1 MIRTATTAFAALIL
15 ASMPHVFAND
25 LARQASVFDGDTLEI
40 HGTRI
45 RLWGID
51 APESDQLCRNGGREH
66 YRCGQ
71 IAANDLDAFIARRPV
86 KCIEVDCDQYKRAV
100 AVCTVAG
107 IDLADWMVR
116 SGLGLDWPTSR
127 RMKQSAPNVA
137 YGAAVLLSLGG
148 IVLAEDRA
156 DYPSAVL
163 IS

>member
-1 MIRTATTAFAALIL
+1 M
-15 ASMPHVFAND
+15 
-25 LARQASVFDGDTLEI
+25 
-40 HGTRI
+40 
-45 RLWGID
+45 
-51 APESDQLCRNGGREH
+51 
-66 YRCGQ
+66 
-71 IAANDLDAFIARRPV
+71 
-86 KCIEVDCDQYKRAV
+86 KCVEVDRDQYKRAV

-116 SGLGLDWPTSR
+116 SGLGLDWPTYS
-127 RMKQSAPNVA
+127 QGNYAVAQNEASAPNVA

>member
-1 MIRTATTAFAALIL
+1 
-15 ASMPHVFAND
+15 
-25 LARQASVFDGDTLEI
+25 
-40 HGTRI
+40 
-45 RLWGID
+45 
-51 APESDQLCRNGGREH
+51 
-66 YRCGQ
+66 
-71 IAANDLDAFIARRPV
+71 V
-86 KCIEVDCDQYKRAV
+86 KCIEVDRDQYKRAV

-137 YGAAVLLSLGG
+137 YGAAVLLNLGG